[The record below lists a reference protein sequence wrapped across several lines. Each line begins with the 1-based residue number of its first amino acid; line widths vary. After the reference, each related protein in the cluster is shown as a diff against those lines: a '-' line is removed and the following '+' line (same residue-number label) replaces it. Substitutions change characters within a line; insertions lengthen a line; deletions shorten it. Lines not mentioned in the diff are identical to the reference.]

1 MLTHY
6 IKIALRNLLKYK
18 ANSLISLVCLAI
30 GITCF
35 CMTEL
40 MLGHITGFED
50 EYPNSDRR
58 VTIFNVNNAEQMNLL
73 EAQQITAFDKLV
85 QYWLA
90 REGEIITVNDA
101 QQEFPFI
108 SKYNY
113 VSGNYFEYKNIRLQR
128 NTLPLQAPDEVI
140 ISESFA
146 KKAFGD
152 VDPIGLT
159 IRRGDDKE
167 QRSFRIID
175 VALSDKFQSIDDTD
189 VYFNISADP
198 RAFFIVDGILKKGTS
213 INEANEE
220 LKRVHITQGERT
232 GHPWAQPKSQSFE
245 ENLIGIGIQAIGF
258 LILLSGL
265 INFLKF
271 IIQSFYNRQ
280 HELAIRKCVGSDMK
294 GIFCLLFAEIFCML
308 TASAMLSFMVSEI
321 VLHYI
326 SMNMQDGLKYYLPT
340 INGDV
345 MLMVYGM
352 QCRLYLVLLVVC
364 IVVALFP
371 VYRLRRTSIIHFV
384 TNRSRRH
391 IFRNTMI
398 GVQLAVSLFFL
409 GGSLVTYR
417 YIQDRKDKIYN
428 PLTVEEQ
435 ERVVLLEINNSYLR
449 KNKEAIV
456 SELKRLPN
464 ISESLTVERVRQ
476 EQLQDSTGM
485 NFYVNMVYAD
495 VNYAEFFHIP
505 TQGESL
511 SADNDQTVFI
521 SPQLQKF
528 LNNNGM
534 NDGNLTIGNQSYPI
548 VGSLPGTYQYDSHT
562 TSGREV
568 GTAWKV
574 SHEGNMYYFRIAP
587 QADIAQT
594 IQQMNNVIH
603 KYAPS
608 TLPSSLHQ
616 LTDEKFNR
624 LAHIET
630 MGFLATVLA
639 FISILLVVF
648 SIYSAISLD
657 TQNRQKEMA
666 IRKIN
671 GATPKDIAILFG
683 KSYALIFVLSY
694 LFVYPLGRYLLTQ
707 VFYVDAGSNWDWPII
722 VLVVMATLIVSV
734 TAYKIREIMHINP
747 ALILKKE

>member
-1 MLTHY
+1 
-6 IKIALRNLLKYK
+6 
-18 ANSLISLVCLAI
+18 
-30 GITCF
+30 
-35 CMTEL
+35 
-40 MLGHITGFED
+40 
-50 EYPNSDRR
+50 
-58 VTIFNVNNAEQMNLL
+58 
-73 EAQQITAFDKLV
+73 
-85 QYWLA
+85 
-90 REGEIITVNDA
+90 
-101 QQEFPFI
+101 
-108 SKYNY
+108 
-113 VSGNYFEYKNIRLQR
+113 
-128 NTLPLQAPDEVI
+128 
-140 ISESFA
+140 
-146 KKAFGD
+146 
-152 VDPIGLT
+152 
-159 IRRGDDKE
+159 
-167 QRSFRIID
+167 
-175 VALSDKFQSIDDTD
+175 
-189 VYFNISADP
+189 
-198 RAFFIVDGILKKGTS
+198 
-213 INEANEE
+213 
-220 LKRVHITQGERT
+220 
-232 GHPWAQPKSQSFE
+232 
-245 ENLIGIGIQAIGF
+245 
-258 LILLSGL
+258 
-265 INFLKF
+265 
-271 IIQSFYNRQ
+271 
-280 HELAIRKCVGSDMK
+280 
-294 GIFCLLFAEIFCML
+294 
-308 TASAMLSFMVSEI
+308 
-321 VLHYI
+321 
-326 SMNMQDGLKYYLPT
+326 
-340 INGDV
+340 
-345 MLMVYGM
+345 
-352 QCRLYLVLLVVC
+352 
-364 IVVALFP
+364 
-371 VYRLRRTSIIHFV
+371 
-384 TNRSRRH
+384 
-391 IFRNTMI
+391 
-398 GVQLAVSLFFL
+398 
-409 GGSLVTYR
+409 
-417 YIQDRKDKIYN
+417 
-428 PLTVEEQ
+428 VEEQ

-456 SELKRLPN
+456 SELKRLTG

-476 EQLQDSTGM
+476 ERLQDSTGM

-495 VNYAEFFHIP
+495 VNYTEFFHIP

-521 SPQLQKF
+521 SPQLQNF

-548 VGSLPGTYQYDSHT
+548 GGSLPGTYQYDSYT

-594 IQQMNNVIH
+594 IQQMNNIIH

-639 FISILLVVF
+639 VISILLVVF

-707 VFYVDAGSNWDWPII
+707 VFYVDAGINWDWPII
-722 VLVVMATLIVSV
+722 VLVVMVALIVSV

>member
-1 MLTHY
+1 MLIHY
-6 IKIALRNLLKYK
+6 LKVALRNLLKYK

-40 MLGHITGFED
+40 MIKHAFGFAD
-50 EYPNSDRR
+50 EYPDSDRR
-58 VTIFNVNNAEQMNLL
+58 VIIFNVNNAEHMKLL
-73 EAQQITAFDKLV
+73 EAQQLTAFDKLV
-85 QYWLA
+85 QYWHA

-159 IRRGDDKE
+159 IRRGDDKN
-167 QRSFRIID
+167 QQSFRIID
-175 VALSDKFQSIDDTD
+175 VALSDKFQSLDDTD

-198 RAFFIVDGILKKGTS
+198 RAFFIVDGLLKKGIN

-220 LKRVHITQGERT
+220 LKRVHITHGERT
-232 GHPWAQPKSQSFE
+232 GHPMAWPRSPSFE
-245 ENLIGIGIQAIGF
+245 ETLIGIGIQAIGF

-280 HELAIRKCVGSDMK
+280 HELAIRKCVGSSMK

-308 TASAMLSFMVSEI
+308 TASAMLSFMVSET

-326 SMNMQDGLKYYLPT
+326 SMNMHEALKYYLPT

-345 MLMVYGM
+345 LLMVYGM
-352 QCRLYLVLLVVC
+352 QCRLYFVLLVVC

-384 TNRSRRH
+384 TNRGRRH

-409 GGSLVTYR
+409 GGSLVTYQ
-417 YIQDRKDKIYN
+417 YIEDRKDKIYN

-435 ERVVLLEINNSYLR
+435 ERVMLLEINNNYL
-449 KNKEAIV
+449 KNNKEAII
-456 SELKRLPN
+456 SEINRLPGICESLKMEGIRNEELKD
-464 ISESLTVERVRQ
+464 T
-476 EQLQDSTGM
+476 TGINYYM
-485 NFYVNMVYAD
+485 DVIYAD
-495 VNYAEFFHIP
+495 ANYAEFFHIP
-505 TQGESL
+505 VQGKEI

-521 SPQLQKF
+521 SPALQEM
-528 LNNNGM
+528 LNRNGM
-534 NDGNLTIGNQSYPI
+534 YNGNLIINNQSYI
-548 VGSLPGTYQYDSHT
+548 IGGSIPNTYQYDAYNPF
-562 TSGREV
+562 GRDIGSV
-568 GTAWKV
+568 WKV

-587 QADIAQT
+587 HADIAET
-594 IQQMNNVIH
+594 IQKMNNIIH

-630 MGFLATVLA
+630 TGVLATVLA
-639 FISILLVVF
+639 VISILLVVF

-671 GATPKDIAILFG
+671 GATPKDIAFLFG
-683 KSYALIFVLSY
+683 KSYGLMFLLAFLIT
-694 LFVYPLGRYLLTQ
+694 YPLECYVFTQ

-722 VLVVMATLIVSV
+722 VLAVMSVLIVFV

>member
-1 MLTHY
+1 
-6 IKIALRNLLKYK
+6 
-18 ANSLISLVCLAI
+18 
-30 GITCF
+30 
-35 CMTEL
+35 
-40 MLGHITGFED
+40 
-50 EYPNSDRR
+50 
-58 VTIFNVNNAEQMNLL
+58 
-73 EAQQITAFDKLV
+73 
-85 QYWLA
+85 
-90 REGEIITVNDA
+90 
-101 QQEFPFI
+101 
-108 SKYNY
+108 
-113 VSGNYFEYKNIRLQR
+113 
-128 NTLPLQAPDEVI
+128 
-140 ISESFA
+140 
-146 KKAFGD
+146 
-152 VDPIGLT
+152 
-159 IRRGDDKE
+159 
-167 QRSFRIID
+167 
-175 VALSDKFQSIDDTD
+175 
-189 VYFNISADP
+189 
-198 RAFFIVDGILKKGTS
+198 
-213 INEANEE
+213 
-220 LKRVHITQGERT
+220 
-232 GHPWAQPKSQSFE
+232 
-245 ENLIGIGIQAIGF
+245 
-258 LILLSGL
+258 
-265 INFLKF
+265 
-271 IIQSFYNRQ
+271 
-280 HELAIRKCVGSDMK
+280 
-294 GIFCLLFAEIFCML
+294 
-308 TASAMLSFMVSEI
+308 
-321 VLHYI
+321 
-326 SMNMQDGLKYYLPT
+326 
-340 INGDV
+340 
-345 MLMVYGM
+345 
-352 QCRLYLVLLVVC
+352 
-364 IVVALFP
+364 
-371 VYRLRRTSIIHFV
+371 
-384 TNRSRRH
+384 
-391 IFRNTMI
+391 
-398 GVQLAVSLFFL
+398 
-409 GGSLVTYR
+409 
-417 YIQDRKDKIYN
+417 
-428 PLTVEEQ
+428 VEEQ

-456 SELKRLPN
+456 SELKRLTG
-464 ISESLTVERVRQ
+464 ISESLMVERVRQ
-476 EQLQDSTGM
+476 EQLQDTTGM

-495 VNYAEFFHIP
+495 VNYAEFFHIS

-548 VGSLPGTYQYDSHT
+548 EGSLPGTYQYDSHT

-734 TAYKIREIMHINP
+734 TAHKIREIMHINP